1 MNIDRF
7 LTFNDVVIIPGKAS
21 IEPSMVN
28 LTGKISKSIEIKI
41 PIASSPMDTVTGWR
55 LSLTMARLGGIGV
68 IHRNMSREDQANE
81 VKKVKSRSPDI
92 WNEIPKINITE
103 SLGDALS
110 RKEDFFA
117 IVRENDI
124 KGIILK
130 IGSNYLLESKKI
142 DYLEKLLSMVGIKPS
157 VDKNNRPAVAAA
169 ISPYDL
175 ERAKILDKAGAD
187 VLVTDVAH
195 IHNENALSA
204 LKKISKEV
212 SAEIVAGNLG
222 TEEGVKDTLSKVENI
237 SGLRVGISSGS
248 ICLTGEV
255 TGASVPT
262 LSAVINSRKALEELG
277 LFGKIPIIADGGVKN
292 AGDAAKA
299 IVAGASSVMLGKYL
313 ACTEESLGVK
323 VSVGGNLY
331 KQYRGMGS
339 RGAIEKRY
347 SEDRYSKPTK
357 VIEEGVEGLVPY
369 CGSVINAIAEIALG
383 LQASLGYVGATN
395 IEAAWNGRLAVIT
408 ALGNLEV
415 GVHDIKILMH

>member
-1 MNIDRF
+1 MNMDRF

-21 IEPSMVN
+21 IEPSMVD
-28 LTGKISKSIEIKI
+28 LTGKISRSIEIKI

-81 VKKVKSRSPDI
+81 VKKVKSQSPDI

-117 IVRENDI
+117 IVREKDI

-175 ERAKILDKAGAD
+175 ERAKMLDKAGAD

-212 SAEIVAGNLG
+212 SAEIVAG
-222 TEEGVKDTLSKVENI
+222 
-237 SGLRVGISSGS
+237 
-248 ICLTGEV
+248 
-255 TGASVPT
+255 
-262 LSAVINSRKALEELG
+262 
-277 LFGKIPIIADGGVKN
+277 
-292 AGDAAKA
+292 
-299 IVAGASSVMLGKYL
+299 
-313 ACTEESLGVK
+313 
-323 VSVGGNLY
+323 
-331 KQYRGMGS
+331 
-339 RGAIEKRY
+339 
-347 SEDRYSKPTK
+347 
-357 VIEEGVEGLVPY
+357 
-369 CGSVINAIAEIALG
+369 
-383 LQASLGYVGATN
+383 
-395 IEAAWNGRLAVIT
+395 
-408 ALGNLEV
+408 
-415 GVHDIKILMH
+415 